1 MKISKIKLTAIIF
14 LIIGIVAGVLVAAN
28 LRILPLSFAKDTT
41 ESAVVDKYS
50 SIFENFERAFIKVAE
65 QVGPAVVNIST
76 TKTVKGGNFYQFEFP
91 DREFKRFFG
100 DDFFDWFFNDKNT
113 PSYKQKNLGSG
124 IIITQDGY
132 ILTNNHVVEGVDEI
146 RIKLLNG
153 KEYKGKFINSDPDY
167 DVAVIK
173 IEQNNLPTAK
183 IGDSDKLKIG
193 QWVIAIGNPFGLDH
207 TVTAGIISAK
217 ERSIGMGSKFND
229 FIQTDASINPGNSG
243 GPLVDLSGEVIG
255 INTAIQTTSGGN
267 IGIGFAI
274 PINAAMLVFRGI
286 KEHGRVVKGYLG
298 IYLEDLDPE
307 KIEYFGLSS
316 GNGVLVTEVI
326 KGSPAEKYGIKR
338 GDIIIEYD
346 GKRIGGVG
354 DLQTKVA
361 TTVPGKKVEIKLIR
375 NKKEKIVEV
384 VIGERPKELTSKQEE
399 EKSSSSGQLGLTVEN
414 YSEEEEGVIVTEVES
429 DSPAEKAGIRRGDII
444 IEINES
450 NVRDVGDFYKLIEK
464 GKNKKTILFVVR
476 REGHLKYIVVRKD

>member
-14 LIIGIVAGVLVAAN
+14 LIIGIVAGILVAAN
-28 LRILPLSFAKDTT
+28 LRILPLSFAKDET
-41 ESAVVDKYS
+41 EGDKHS
-50 SIFENFERAFIKVAE
+50 SIFENFERSFIKVAE
-65 QVGPAVVNIST
+65 KVGPAVVNIST
-76 TKTVKGGNFYQFEFP
+76 TKLIKGGGFYQFEFP
-91 DREFKRFFG
+91 NQEFKRFFG
-100 DDFFDWFFNDKNT
+100 DDFFDWFFNDKST

-124 IIITQDGY
+124 IIVTQDGY

-153 KEYKGKFINSDPDY
+153 KDYKGKFINSDADY

-183 IGDSDKLKIG
+183 IGDSDKLRIG
-193 QWVIAIGNPFGLDH
+193 QWVVAIGNPFGLDH

-255 INTAIQTTSGGN
+255 INTAIQTTTGGN

-307 KIEYFGLSS
+307 KVEHFGLSS
-316 GNGVLVTEVI
+316 SSGVLVTEVI
-326 KGSPAEKYGIKR
+326 KGSPAEKHGIKR

-346 GKRIGGVG
+346 EKKIGGVG

-361 TTVPGKKVEIKLIR
+361 TTMPGKKVEIKLIR
-375 NKKEKIVEV
+375 KNKEKIVEV
-384 VIGERPKELTSKQEE
+384 VIGERPKEITSKYEE
-399 EKSSSSGQLGLTVEN
+399 DKQSSSFGPLGLTVEN
-414 YSEEEEGVIVTEVES
+414 YSEEGVLVTEVES
-429 DSPAEKAGIRRGDII
+429 D
-444 IEINES
+444 
-450 NVRDVGDFYKLIEK
+450 
-464 GKNKKTILFVVR
+464 
-476 REGHLKYIVVRKD
+476 